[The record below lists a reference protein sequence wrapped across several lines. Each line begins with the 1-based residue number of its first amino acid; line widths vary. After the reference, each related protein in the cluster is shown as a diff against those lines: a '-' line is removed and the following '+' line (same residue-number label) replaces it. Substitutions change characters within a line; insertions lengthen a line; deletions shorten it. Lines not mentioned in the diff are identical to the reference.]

1 MTDRDRAEMR
11 VLCDQFRKLIAR
23 ENDVLLF
30 DRAARERIGQL
41 IGRAALVG
49 SEYGY
54 PASLGPRISVYR
66 LPSFFP

>member
-11 VLCDQFRKLIAR
+11 ALCDQFRELMAR
-23 ENDVLLF
+23 DIERTVF
-30 DRAARERIGQL
+30 DKDACLRIGQM

-54 PASLGPRISVYR
+54 PASLGPRVTVYR
-66 LPSFFP
+66 LP

>member
-11 VLCDQFRKLIAR
+11 ALADQFRELMVR
-23 ENDVLLF
+23 DVERTVF
-30 DRAARERIGQL
+30 DKEACLRIGQM

-49 SEYGY
+49 SECSY

-66 LPSFFP
+66 IPGRG

>member
-1 MTDRDRAEMR
+1 MDDRDRAEMR
-11 VLCDQFRKLIAR
+11 ALCDLFRRQMAH

-30 DRAARERIGQL
+30 DRAAKERIGQM

-54 PASLGPRISVYR
+54 PASLGRISVYR
-66 LPSFFP
+66 LP